1 MRLLILGSTGR
12 TGRLI
17 VKEALRRGYRINV
30 LVRDKKT
37 TPFYHHSIRVF
48 EGLPTNQSDLAI
60 AMQGCKVI
68 ISALNISRISDFPW
82 ARLRTPENFL
92 SETMKNVIANA
103 ITLKINR
110 IITIS
115 AWGVYEEKKNLPFWF
130 RWLIDHSNIAAGYKE
145 HEAQEEILKNSGLNW
160 TSIRPVILS
169 NSKKQRTVKVSDHNE
184 PITGLF
190 ISRYGVAQFALKI
203 LHHNRYYKKSPVIF
217 FD

>member
-30 LVRDKKT
+30 LLRDKKT
-37 TPFYHHSIRVF
+37 TPFYNNSIRVF
-48 EGLPTNQSDLAI
+48 EGLPTNQSDLEM

-103 ITLKINR
+103 IALKINR
-110 IITIS
+110 VITIS
-115 AWGVYEEKKNLPFWF
+115 AWGVHETKKDLPFWF
-130 RWLIDHSNIAAGYKE
+130 KWLIDHSNMAVAYQE
-145 HEAQEEILKNSGLNW
+145 HEAQEELLKNSGLNW
-160 TSIRPVILS
+160 TSLRPVILT
-169 NSKKQRTVKVSDHNE
+169 NSKKQRTVKVSDKGE

-203 LHHNRYYKKSPVIF
+203 LHHNRYYMKSPVIF